1 MREEQLI
8 ERARQGDSGAVKALY
23 DEYAPRVLAITR
35 RFADDDAMAEDWAQ
49 DAWVQAIRSL
59 PRFRGDAR
67 FSTWL
72 YRIAVNR
79 SLHGR
84 RSGERQA
91 RREAQVAASIP
102 LAHVTGRPLLRIRVE
117 RALRQIPE
125 RMRQVLLLHDVEGYT
140 HAEIAELLGI
150 TEGTSKSQ
158 LFKARA
164 HMRRR
169 LRPMPELME
178 GEEACHT

>member
-1 MREEQLI
+1 MTEQELI
-8 ERARQGDSGAVKALY
+8 EQARQGDAAAVKELY
-23 DEYAPRVLAITR
+23 DRHAPRVLAITR
-35 RFADDDAMAEDWAQ
+35 RFADDDAVAEDWAQ

-59 PRFRGDAR
+59 PRFRGEAR

-84 RSGERQA
+84 RTGDRQA
-91 RREAQVAASIP
+91 RREAQVALSIP
-102 LAHVTGRPLLRIRVE
+102 IAHTNGRALLRIRVE
-117 RALRQIPE
+117 KALRQVPE
-125 RMRQVLLLHDVEGYT
+125 RMRQVLVLHDIEGYT

-164 HMRRR
+164 RMRKL
-169 LRPMPELME
+169 LRPLPELVE
-178 GEEACHT
+178 GEEVCHI